1 MSVELLLVPVAMAAY
16 AAWKAGD
23 EVESAGT
30 QLVRTRLRDQDLL
43 MRSLEAVGA
52 TAHSEKASVVAEAGD
67 LRLRFTSSADG
78 VAVAHLEQG
87 TLDDARSL
95 IRAVDEQYAAFVQ
108 VALYKR
114 VMERASRMGLS
125 VESESV
131 GDDNSMT
138 VVLALSE
145 QRR

>member
-30 QLVRTRLRDQDLL
+30 QLVRTRLRDHDLL
-43 MRSLEAVGA
+43 LRSLEAVGVS
-52 TAHSEKASVVAEAGD
+52 AHVEEAGVVAQASE
-67 LRLRFTSSADG
+67 LRLRFTSSGDG
-78 VAVAHLEQG
+78 VAVAHLEHG
-87 TLDDARSL
+87 TLEDARSL
-95 IRAVDEQYAAFVQ
+95 IRAVDERYAAFVQ
-108 VALYKR
+108 VALYDR

-145 QRR
+145 QR